1 VLNAMPLLEDKVAVI
16 TGSGAGI
23 GGAYAI
29 ALAREGASI
38 VVNDL
43 APPGADGVRPAEEV
57 VQLIVEAGRRAVVN
71 FENISTIAGGQSLL
85 DSALGAFGKVDILV
99 NNAGILRDA
108 SLSKMEEGQWD
119 AVISVHLKGL
129 YCATR
134 PIFNWM
140 KDNGGGVI
148 VNTTSVVGLR
158 GNFGQTNY
166 SAAKSGVIGFTNALA
181 LEGKKHGI
189 RVWAIGPA
197 AATALTAHMGDDYKR
212 LFHIDRVA
220 PTLIYMVSDLSGH
233 QTGKTLLAGGGWV
246 GEVRFEVHSG
256 YVPSET
262 YTAEE
267 LARAVADG
275 KVMLPERDPKFVTA
289 YGPTGKAAG

>member
-1 VLNAMPLLEDKVAVI
+1 MPLLESKVAII

-23 GGAYAI
+23 GRAYAI
-29 ALAREGASI
+29 ALAREGASV
-38 VVNDL
+38 VVNDV
-43 APPGADGVRPAEEV
+43 APAGESGVRPADEV
-57 VQLIVEAGRRAVVN
+57 VSIIRGEGGKATASYD
-71 FENISTIAGGQSLL
+71 NIATVDGGANLL
-85 DSALGAFGKVDILV
+85 KAALDAFGRVDILV

-108 SLSKMEEGQWD
+108 SLAKMEESQWD
-119 AVISVHLKGL
+119 SVVAVHLKGL
-129 YCATR
+129 YCVTR
-134 PIFNWM
+134 PVFSWM

-166 SAAKSGVIGFTNALA
+166 SAVKCGVIGFTNALA
-181 LEGKKHGI
+181 LEGKKSGI

-197 AATALTAHMGDDYKR
+197 AATALTAHMDDEYKR

-220 PTLIYMVSDLSGH
+220 PTLVYMVSELSGS

-246 GEVRFEVHSG
+246 GEVRFEVHPG
-256 YVPSET
+256 YVPGDAFDA
-262 YTAEE
+262 YE

-289 YGPTGKAAG
+289 YGPAGQTGA

>member
-1 VLNAMPLLEDKVAVI
+1 MPLLENKVAVV

-23 GGAYAI
+23 GRAYAL

-43 APPGADGVRPAEEV
+43 APADANGVRPADEV
-57 VQLIVEAGRRAVVN
+57 VSEIEASGGQAIAN
-71 FENISTIAGGQSLL
+71 FQNIATVAGGESLL
-85 DSALGAFGKVDILV
+85 ESALKAFGKIDILV

-108 SLSKMEEGQWD
+108 SLLKMEEAQWD
-119 AVISVHLKGL
+119 AVMAVHLKGL

-134 PIFNWM
+134 PIFAWM
-140 KDNGGGVI
+140 KDNGGGVV

-166 SAAKSGVIGFTNALA
+166 SAAKCGVIGFTNALA
-181 LEGKKHGI
+181 LEGKKYGI

-220 PTLIYMVSDLSGH
+220 PTLIYMVSELSH
-233 QTGKTLLAGGGWV
+233 DQTGKTLLAGGGWV
-246 GEVRFEVHSG
+246 GEVRFEVHPG

-262 YTAEE
+262 YTAHE
-267 LARAVADG
+267 LAQAVAEG

-289 YGPTGKAAG
+289 YGPARKVEA

>member
-1 VLNAMPLLEDKVAVI
+1 MALLDHKTAIV
-16 TGSGAGI
+16 TGAGAGI
-23 GGAYAI
+23 GRTYAI
-29 ALAREGASI
+29 ALAGEGASV

-43 APPGADGVRPAEEV
+43 APAGENGIRPADEV
-57 VQLIVEAGRRAVVN
+57 VDLIVRAGGRAVASYD
-71 FENISTIAGGQSLL
+71 NIATVAGGQAVVATAL
-85 DSALGAFGKVDILV
+85 DSFGGINILV

-108 SLSKMEEGQWD
+108 SLIKMEEAQWD
-119 AVISVHLKGL
+119 AVMAVHLKGM
-129 YCATR
+129 YCVTR
-134 PIFNWM
+134 PAFTWM

-166 SAAKSGVIGFTNALA
+166 SAAKCGVIGFTNALA
-181 LEGKKHGI
+181 LEGKKAGI

-197 AATALTAHMGDDYKR
+197 AATALTAHMDDEYKR
-212 LFHIDRVA
+212 IFHIDRVA
-220 PTLIYMVSDLSGH
+220 PALLYMVSDLSGD

-246 GEVRFEVHSG
+246 GEVRFEVHPG
-256 YVPSET
+256 YIPSDT
-262 YTAEE
+262 YDAHE

-289 YGPTGKAAG
+289 YGPTKAGG

>member
-1 VLNAMPLLEDKVAVI
+1 MALLDHKTAIV
-16 TGSGAGI
+16 TGAGAGI
-23 GGAYAI
+23 GRTYAI
-29 ALAREGASI
+29 ALAGEGASV

-43 APPGADGVRPAEEV
+43 APAGENGIRPADEV
-57 VQLIVEAGRRAVVN
+57 VDLIVRAGGRAVASYD
-71 FENISTIAGGQSLL
+71 NIATVAGGQEVVATAL
-85 DSALGAFGKVDILV
+85 DSFGGINILV

-108 SLSKMEEGQWD
+108 SLIKMEEAQWD
-119 AVISVHLKGL
+119 AVMAVHLKGM
-129 YCATR
+129 YCVTR
-134 PIFNWM
+134 PAFTWM

-166 SAAKSGVIGFTNALA
+166 SAAKCGVIGFTNALA
-181 LEGKKHGI
+181 LEGKKAGI

-197 AATALTAHMGDDYKR
+197 AATALTAHMDDEYKR
-212 LFHIDRVA
+212 IFHIDRVA
-220 PTLIYMVSDLSGH
+220 PALLYMVSDLSGD

-246 GEVRFEVHSG
+246 GEVRFEVHPG
-256 YVPSET
+256 YIPSDT
-262 YTAEE
+262 YDAHE

-289 YGPTGKAAG
+289 YGPTKAGG

>member
-1 VLNAMPLLEDKVAVI
+1 MALLENKVAII

-23 GGAYAI
+23 GRGYAL

-43 APPGADGVRPAEEV
+43 AQADASGIRPADEV
-57 VQLIVEAGRRAVVN
+57 VRAIEKGGGKAVAN
-71 FENISTIAGGQSLL
+71 FEDIATTTGGESLL
-85 DSALGAFGKVDILV
+85 QTALSAFGRVDILV

-108 SLSKMEEGQWD
+108 SLTKMEEAQWD
-119 AVISVHLKGL
+119 AVMAVHLKGT

-134 PIFNWM
+134 PVFTWM

-166 SAAKSGVIGFTNALA
+166 SAAKCGVVGFTNALA
-181 LEGKKHGI
+181 LEGKKYGI

-197 AATALTAHMGDDYKR
+197 AATALTAHMGEEYKR
-212 LFHIDRVA
+212 VFHIDRVA
-220 PTLIYMVSDLSGH
+220 PTLVYMVSELSGD
-233 QTGKTLLAGGGWV
+233 QTGKTMLAGGGWV

-256 YVPSET
+256 YVPSDD
-262 YTAEE
+262 YTAQE
-267 LARAVADG
+267 LAQAVAEG
-275 KVMLPERDPKFVTA
+275 KVMFPERDPKFVTA
-289 YGPTGKAAG
+289 YGPTVSAGHD